1 MNMNVKR
8 YSTEAEEV
16 KQDLASASQNAKD
29 LGRSVANDA
38 KNFAETALEQGKEHY
53 ANIKDVVTDRAH
65 EALEKGKDGLK
76 MVEERVR
83 ETPTKSVL
91 MAFGAGMLAAF
102 LLGRR

>member
-16 KQDLASASQNAKD
+16 KHDLTSAAENAKD

-38 KNFAETALEQGKEHY
+38 KTFAESALQQGKEHY
-53 ANIKDVVTDRAH
+53 ATMKDAMGERAN
-65 EALEKGKDGLK
+65 EALAKGKDGLK